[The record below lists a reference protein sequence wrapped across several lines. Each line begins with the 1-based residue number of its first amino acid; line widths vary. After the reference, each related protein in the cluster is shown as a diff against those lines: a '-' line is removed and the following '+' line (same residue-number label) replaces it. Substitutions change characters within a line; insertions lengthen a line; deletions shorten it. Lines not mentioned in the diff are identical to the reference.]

1 MAPRKTPVAP
11 YINITPDEASAIVLA
26 DKGKV
31 TVSGKEREIDLH
43 KVIGVVH
50 ARKYVANTKI
60 NGKFNSWIDVL
71 TKIKDGE
78 ELSSDELETFEKGK
92 AEMLEYIES
101 KSASDTLRKK
111 FEGTAS
117 EAERLIEVA
126 TSMKYKFSSITND
139 ATIYPINLM
148 VREIIVHTNDACLA
162 KNVKTIRK
170 HLVPWDVLKDK
181 ALAGLYMNT
190 AAVINA
196 IHSKDAPEEAAA
208 EEVVPDEEQEVV
220 EEEAEDSESEDKVED
235 VKKPVKQKIKFPLT
249 QYIGTTFREIK
260 SRDERFKGL
269 LLGTDFTGLVNDIVF
284 QVLDRY
290 ACIIDTL
297 LQSNNGK
304 IVKPILSILA
314 TKNHLLDYAY
324 SEPSSV
330 RSIVQLIQSHVA
342 DLEREAQEKKAKKAE
357 AAVEAVPATEEE
369 VPAKKG
375 KVAKK

>member
-1 MAPRKTPVAP
+1 MAPRKNPTTPYV
-11 YINITPDEASAIVLA
+11 NITPDEASAIVLA
-26 DKGKV
+26 DKGEV
-31 TVSGKEREIDLH
+31 TVSGKVREIDLR

-71 TKIKDGE
+71 TKQKEGQ
-78 ELSSDELETFEKGK
+78 ELTSDELEVFEKGK
-92 AEMLEYIES
+92 AEMLDYMDS
-101 KSASDTLRKK
+101 KCASDTLRKK
-111 FEGTAS
+111 FESDAP
-117 EAERLIEVA
+117 EAERLIDVA

-190 AAVINA
+190 SAVINA
-196 IHSKDAPEEAAA
+196 IHSKDAPEDAPQ
-208 EEVVPDEEQEVV
+208 EEVVPEEDQEVA
-220 EEEAEDSESEDKVED
+220 EEETSEDDGTEEKVD
-235 VKKPVKQKIKFPLT
+235 DSKKVPKQKVKFPLT

-269 LLGTDFTGLVNDIVF
+269 LLGTDFTGLINDIVF

-304 IVKPILSILA
+304 IVKPFLSILA

-324 SEPSSV
+324 SDPASV
-330 RSIVQLIQSHVA
+330 RAIVELVQAHV
-342 DLEREAQEKKAKKAE
+342 DELERESQDKKAKKTDSVEE
-357 AAVEAVPATEEE
+357 AAPAAPEP
-369 VPAKKG
+369 VKKT
-375 KVAKK
+375 KASKK

>member
-11 YINITPDEASAIVLA
+11 YINITPDEAAAIVLA

-71 TKIKDGE
+71 TKIKEGV

-196 IHSKDAPEEAAA
+196 IHSKDTPEETAV
-208 EEVVPDEEQEVV
+208 EEVVPEEEQEVA
-220 EEEAEDSESEDKVED
+220 EEETEDSESEDKVED

-342 DLEREAQEKKAKKAE
+342 ELEREAQDKKAKKAE
-357 AAVEAVPATEEE
+357 AAETAAETTDDSVS
-369 VPAKKG
+369 KG